1 MSFLSRRPNGQRG
14 MSVTSEET
22 KQNAETAASEESEN
36 EKKIRKENE
45 NLIKEIDLLSEKNLE
60 LEVSVIYNFI

>member
-1 MSFLSRRPNGQRG
+1 

-45 NLIKEIDLLSEKNLE
+45 NLVKEIDLLSEKKLE

>member
-1 MSFLSRRPNGQRG
+1 

-22 KQNAETAASEESEN
+22 KQNAEPTASEESEN

-45 NLIKEIDLLSEKNLE
+45 NLIKEIESLSEKKLE
-60 LEVSVIYNFI
+60 LEVSVIYNCI